1 MLIHCLKNEVDHALL
16 SVSPSLF
23 SPIVASFTAIQ
34 GEVSSPFLG
43 PEFIPLL
50 QEVMSFPSDSE
61 LLRQTDRYIREQQ
74 LNIICMARYYLKKLY
89 IHIWS

>member
-61 LLRQTDRYIREQQ
+61 LLRQTDRYVHKRTTTKH
-74 LNIICMARYYLKKLY
+74 LLLL
-89 IHIWS
+89 